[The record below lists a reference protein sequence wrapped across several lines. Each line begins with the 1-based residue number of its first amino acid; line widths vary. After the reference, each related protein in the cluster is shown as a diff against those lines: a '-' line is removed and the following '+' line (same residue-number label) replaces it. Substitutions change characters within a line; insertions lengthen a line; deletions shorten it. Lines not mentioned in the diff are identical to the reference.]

1 MKERGR
7 KKIDGIAWIKCET
20 NEFVLYGWTCIAC
33 TWEKNYEI
41 YQTNKQQQKWNNQAT
56 KTCHAKPR
64 TREKQQKIMKEKTAS
79 EKA

>member
-1 MKERGR
+1 MR
-7 KKIDGIAWIKCET
+7 
-20 NEFVLYGWTCIAC
+20 NEWVCVVWLDMYSMYL
-33 TWEKNYEI
+33 EKNYEI

-56 KTCHAKPR
+56 KTYHAKPR